1 MVSNI
6 GTELAVEGVLKSDG
20 DIEVEGEVQGRID
33 AKQVTVLEGGR
44 VKGEIL
50 ADRVHIQ
57 GTVEGE
63 IGAISV
69 VLGQNAVVSAQIT
82 YQEIEVARGA
92 FLVGAL
98 HGTDGLSG

>member
-1 MVSNI
+1 MASTI
-6 GTELAVEGVLKSDG
+6 GNELVVEGTLRSEG
-20 DIEVEGEVQGRID
+20 DIEVDGVVEGRIN
-33 AKQVTVLEGGR
+33 AKQVTVLEHGR

-50 ADRVHIQ
+50 ADTVRVH

-63 IGAISV
+63 IGAMSV
-69 VLGQNAVVSAQIT
+69 ELGATAVVSAQIT
-82 YQEIEVARGA
+82 YQSIEVARGA